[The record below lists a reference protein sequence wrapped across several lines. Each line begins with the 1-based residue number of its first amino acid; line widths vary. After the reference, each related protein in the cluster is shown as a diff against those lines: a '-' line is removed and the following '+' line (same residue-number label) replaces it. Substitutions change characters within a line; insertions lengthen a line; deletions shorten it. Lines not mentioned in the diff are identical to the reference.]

1 MAYRLKSKESV
12 PEGIKRV
19 VKEELEAGVDQLSGK
34 SRANRE
40 EAVHEARKSVKKIRA
55 VLRLMRPELNG
66 AYDAQTRRL
75 RTVGRKLS
83 EFRDAGAIVETFD
96 NLKQKYRNELRKHS
110 VDSIRRRLVKLRE
123 EAEKKVETGDAFKKL
138 AGNLEEVAKDVK
150 TWPLQTDG
158 FPAIGPGLED
168 AFRRA
173 RRAMLRARKDPR
185 PENFH
190 EWRKCVKDHWYHVRL
205 LESLWSDVMRA
216 HEKSLKD
223 LEGWL
228 GEDHNLVVLREK
240 IVAEPNLHGSQK
252 DTDLVLDL
260 IDKYQKELRDNAL
273 SIGKQIY
280 QERPRQFTRRM
291 KHLWLAWQTQP
302 KSIEEQEAEEDSQK
316 VQPGK
321 VARKKD
327 RTSGKAA

>member
-19 VKEELEAGVDQLSGK
+19 VKEELEAGLDQLNGK
-34 SRANRE
+34 SRANRD

-66 AYDAQTRRL
+66 AYDMETRRL

-96 NLKQKYRNELRKHS
+96 NLKKKYRNDLRKHS
-110 VDSIRRRLVKLRE
+110 LDSIRRRLVKLRD

-138 AGNLEEVAKDVK
+138 AGTLEDAAKDVK

-158 FPAIGPGLED
+158 FSAIAPGIED

-173 RRAMLRARKDPR
+173 RRAMVRARKDPR

-190 EWRKCVKDHWYHVRL
+190 EWRKAVKDHWYHVRL

-223 LEGWL
+223 LESWL
-228 GEDHNLVVLREK
+228 GEDHNLVVLRER
-240 IVAEPNLHGSQK
+240 IVADPDSYGGQK
-252 DTDLVLDL
+252 ETDLVLDL

-273 SIGKQIY
+273 SLGERIY
-280 QERPRQFTRRM
+280 EERLRQFTRRM

-302 KSIEEQEAEEDSQK
+302 KSLEQQESEGDQQK
-316 VQPGK
+316 AQPGK
-321 VARKKD
+321 IARKKY
-327 RTSGKAA
+327 RTSGAAA